1 MRSAIIPTLL
11 AATLVVLGASPALA
25 DKPETRAVIPFE
37 FEFGPVENPCTGQ
50 ETMLKVMFEQD
61 LHALPSIESFDS
73 GDFTHANYTITGQ
86 AVGVDDGYA
95 TEWKPFARGVINQDG
110 DHYVGSA
117 AENVMFYGDDGGK
130 YRVRRPFKL
139 VVTRGEVK
147 VSSEA
152 DDAVC
157 VRQPAG

>member
-1 MRSAIIPTLL
+1 MRSTIIPTLL
-11 AATLVVLGASPALA
+11 AATLVVLGASPAIA

-61 LHALPSIESFDS
+61 LHALPSIESFFS
-73 GDFTHANYTITGQ
+73 GDYSHANWKLTGHF
-86 AVGVDDGYA
+86 VGVDDGYA
-95 TEWKPFARGVINQDG
+95 TEWKPFASGVVNQTG
-110 DHYVGSA
+110 DHYVQSG

-139 VVTRGEVK
+139 VVTHGEVK
-147 VSSEA
+147 VSMELN
-152 DDAVC
+152 DVVC
-157 VRQPAG
+157 IVQPAG

>member
-1 MRSAIIPTLL
+1 M
-11 AATLVVLGASPALA
+11 
-25 DKPETRAVIPFE
+25 IPFE

-73 GDFTHANYTITGQ
+73 GDFTTLTTRSPAKLWEWMTGMRQ
-86 AVGVDDGYA
+86 S
-95 TEWKPFARGVINQDG
+95 WKRFARGVINANG

-117 AENVMFYGDDGGK
+117 AENVMFY
-130 YRVRRPFKL
+130 RRRWRRVSVRRPFKL

-147 VSSEA
+147 VSSETN
-152 DDAVC
+152 DAVC